1 MRSSRLVALLM
12 ELSRAPHTSVARLAE
27 RHAVSSRTIQRD
39 IAALHEMG
47 VPVWTRTGPGGGV
60 GLVEGWRPPLT
71 GMTTTELRTLVVGEV
86 ASRDLGMTSDF
97 EVARLKLLS
106 ASSGRGADVEPGRD
120 RFHVDN
126 RQWFGASGPPESLP
140 EVAQAVWSG
149 RRISFSY
156 ARPDPC
162 GAAVRLVDPLGL
174 VLKTHNWYLV
184 AARDRRVRTY
194 RVSRISSCELRD
206 EPAHRPADFS
216 LAEYWAR
223 SRVEFESSVHTRTV
237 QLEIP
242 ERSVVALMSSVPGT
256 ATRRAVESAVAT
268 DGRLQVELQME
279 NESIA
284 VPQLLAVPDVE
295 VLAPLDLRRALGERA
310 GAIADRNFP

>member
-60 GLVEGWRPPLT
+60 GLVEGWRSPLT
-71 GMTTTELRTLVVGEV
+71 GLTTRELRTLVIGEA
-86 ASRDLGMTSDF
+86 ASRDLGMSPDF

-106 ASSGRGADVEPGRD
+106 ASSGRGADVEPAQE

-126 RQWFGASGPPESLP
+126 QQWFGPSGPPDSLP

-149 RRISFSY
+149 RRLSFSY
-156 ARPDPC
+156 ARPGSC
-162 GAAVRLVDPLGL
+162 GTVLRLVDPLGL
-174 VLKTHNWYLV
+174 VLKTDSWYLV

-194 RVSRISSCELRD
+194 RVSRISSCGLRD
-206 EPAHRPADFS
+206 EPVHRPAGFS
-216 LAEYWAR
+216 LAEYWTR
-223 SRVEFESSVHTRTV
+223 SRVEFESSVHTRPV
-237 QLEIP
+237 RLGIP
-242 ERSVVALMSSVPGT
+242 ESSAGALMSSVPGI

-268 DGRLQVELQME
+268 DGRLEVELQME
-279 NESIA
+279 HESIA
-284 VPQLLAVPDVE
+284 VSQLLTVPDVE
-295 VLAPLDLRRALGERA
+295 VLAPLDLRRALGGRA
-310 GAIADRNFP
+310 GAIAERNFP